1 VPGPDP
7 PRPAPPRPAPPRLL
21 PIGRASRTR
30 RSWGDVRT
38 ASVEAP
44 NWRTVGLSQ
53 LLLAAATVRRSMS
66 SMTMPGGA
74 SGPRVVVDFYS
85 EGNASEF
92 AAVRRLLPEAA
103 LHLEGGPRAT
113 RDSLDRLSR
122 ADVLIGGS
130 KVSTSSFF
138 ALAAHLCDA
147 CVVVTTRSPK
157 FYPTTTARPAH
168 HRVVSLRDVAKG
180 TPSAG
185 ALFKRAWEELE
196 RDRPGQRVSQR
207 RCDALQPP
215 PRFGEDVLGAIPAW
229 NKKELEREQRVQLA
243 PAPSGSRHKKS
254 GRL

>member
-1 VPGPDP
+1 M
-7 PRPAPPRPAPPRLL
+7 
-21 PIGRASRTR
+21 
-30 RSWGDVRT
+30 RT

-53 LLLAAATVRRSMS
+53 LLLAAASVRRSMS
-66 SMTMPGGA
+66 SMSSMSMPGGA
-74 SGPRVVVDFYS
+74 SGGRVVVDFYS

-92 AAVRRLLPEAA
+92 AAVRRHLPEAA

-122 ADVLIGGS
+122 ADVLIGGG
-130 KVSTSSFF
+130 KVTTSSFF

-168 HRVVSLRDVAKG
+168 HRVVSLRDVAKA
-180 TPSAG
+180 TPRAG
-185 ALFKRAWEELE
+185 ASFERAWEQLE

-207 RCDALQPP
+207 RCEASQPP
-215 PRFGEDVLGAIPAW
+215 PQFGEDALGAIPAW
-229 NKKELEREQRVQLA
+229 NKKDLERAQRVQFA
-243 PAPSGSRHKKS
+243 SGGSVR
-254 GRL
+254 G